1 MLQALGL
8 RPGLEAI
15 SLAPAFS
22 LLRDAGSGFLLS
34 QRPLGA
40 FSDAR
45 YGAPC
50 LVTTE
55 QNLKKLLA
63 ASCEVH
69 GVVRASEAVLEI
81 EPETGTVRTDSN
93 ERHVHAA
100 VVITT
105 PPDSPL
111 TRCVAPRETTESNTY
126 RVVAAHA
133 GSAAESERDPNILAA
148 INAGACCIVMPTVNA
163 SGSPVGTVLKVT
175 SAWPTHE

>member
-1 MLQALGL
+1 MGGLTLALAAAKAGMPVRVYDASDTPDSDWPLELTANGTRVLQALGL

-81 EPETGTVRTDSN
+81 EPETGTVTTDS
-93 ERHVHAA
+93 
-100 VVITT
+100 
-105 PPDSPL
+105 
-111 TRCVAPRETTESNTY
+111 
-126 RVVAAHA
+126 
-133 GSAAESERDPNILAA
+133 
-148 INAGACCIVMPTVNA
+148 
-163 SGSPVGTVLKVT
+163 SGP
-175 SAWPTHE
+175 E